1 MDTIYCVFVARGGS
15 YNETIFDLL
24 KICRSVD
31 SAKKVVVKNL
41 TTYVDKS
48 SSMVDPVHDD
58 MKRGV
63 FTFEGHPALDG
74 PYYML
79 IGKRSECRQTC
90 SPNKLGGYVIEEMTI
105 E

>member
-1 MDTIYCVFVARGGS
+1 MDTVYCVFVARGGS

-31 SAKKVVVKNL
+31 AAEKVVMKNL
-41 TTYVDKS
+41 ETYKDTS
-48 SSMVDPVHDD
+48 TSAVDPVHDD

-63 FTFEGHPALDG
+63 FTFEGNPALDRA
-74 PYYML
+74 YYVL
-79 IGKRSECRQTC
+79 HGKRSECRSTC
-90 SPNKLGGYVIEEMTI
+90 APNKLGGYVIEEMPI

>member
-1 MDTIYCVFVARGGS
+1 MDTVYCVFVAYGRNDS
-15 YNETIFDLL
+15 DTAFDLL
-24 KICRSVD
+24 KVCRSVD
-31 SAKKVVVKNL
+31 AAKKVVVKNL

-48 SSMVDPVHDD
+48 TSAVDPVHDD

-63 FTFEGHPALDG
+63 FTFEGHPALEG
-74 PYYML
+74 PYYTL